1 MQATYLILVLLS
13 VSIPFLYSFHP
24 KMRLIKWWKPI
35 FVSISIT
42 ALLFIIWDIFF
53 TIEKIW
59 GFNPDYLLGINLIY
73 LPIEEWLFFW
83 LIPYASLF
91 IYYSFQYFKPNWIL
105 TLNTS
110 KYISYIIIFITLMVV
125 LSHYDKT
132 YTLINFLM
140 LWLILVF
147 ATLKKPYLLQRFY
160 LAYLVVLIPFFIVN
174 GILTGMLTPE
184 PIVWYNNTEN
194 MGIRII
200 TIPIED
206 FAYAFSM
213 LLLSLTLIDYQ
224 TKIKFINN

>member
-105 TLNTS
+105 TLNAS

-213 LLLSLTLIDYQ
+213 LLLSLMLIDYQ